1 MKKKSFKQEVIEE
14 YGEDLAKELFSLGVD
29 NSFKLDLI
37 KNSNINNDNSLIS
50 LAYPNHSEKFFG
62 EQYDLEKWNKLKKN
76 VLMMKRSGFS
86 QDKIDDVIS
95 KTINNEEEQY
105 KFKNWSNIK
114 MEHKKYSNEDPIQD
128 YIEKNALWMSGVVPG
143 SHYSTDQ
150 NESYNSYDGDPS
162 VLKAKEI
169 KNDKGKK
176 VEVRVRRLLNGM
188 MKSLQEMDMP
198 YESYEQAAQKLFDLM
213 GIFKKQFSK
222 KTLADATYRT
232 SNSLKKL
239 GLDDHSEELRKFS
252 QELEAEPAAETAAEP
267 AAETAAEPAVPQPE
281 QTAVSEGQEAAPQPS
296 EQSKSPEEQKE
307 DEVLRKMDESDSFDV
322 RKIKT
327 PGPGEGE
334 YSDLANPNLQLED
347 AAQKLDD
354 VASMLADRRVIRMLA
369 EFDIMLDQ
377 LGIASMFPELAESQS
392 KLIDAFSY
400 ALTRVSKMMGQI
412 SNAKTLMGASDTI
425 PGSDAKKEVPE
436 VEPLPEAPAQA
447 AEESPAEEL

>member
-1 MKKKSFKQEVIEE
+1 MKSKSFKEEVIEE
-14 YGEDLAKELFSLGVD
+14 YGESIAEELFSLGVD
-29 NSFKLDLI
+29 NSFKLELI
-37 KNSNINNDNSLIS
+37 KNANIDNDNSLIS

-62 EQYDLEKWNKLKKN
+62 NQYDLEKWNKLKKN
-76 VLMMKRSGFS
+76 VTMMKRSGFS
-86 QDKIDDVIS
+86 EDKIEEAIS
-95 KTINNEEEQY
+95 KSINDEEEKY

-114 MEHKKYSNEDPIQD
+114 MEQKKYSNKDPIED
-128 YIEKNALWMSGVVPG
+128 YIEKNALWMSGITPG
-143 SHYSTDQ
+143 STYSGDV
-150 NESYNSYDGDPS
+150 NEGYSSYDSDPN

-169 KNDKGKK
+169 KNDKGRKM
-176 VEVRVRRLLNGM
+176 EVRVRRLLNGM

-198 YESYEQAAQKLFDLM
+198 YESYEQAAQNIFDLM

-239 GLDDHSEELRKFS
+239 GLDNHSEELRKFS
-252 QELEAEPAAETAAEP
+252 QELEAEQGA
-267 AAETAAEPAVPQPE
+267 PQPE
-281 QTAVSEGQEAAPQPS
+281 QVATPEAAVPEGEAAPVQPA
-296 EQSKSPEEQKE
+296 EAKTPEEKKE
-307 DEVLRKMDESDSFDV
+307 DEVLKKMDESESFDV

-327 PGPGEGE
+327 PGPEEGE
-334 YSDLANPNLQLED
+334 YSDLVNPNLQLED

-425 PGSDAKKEVPE
+425 PGSDVKKEAPE
-436 VEPLPEAPAQA
+436 VAPLPEAPVEQ
-447 AEESPAEEL
+447 PAPE

>member
-1 MKKKSFKQEVIEE
+1 MKSKSFKEEVIEE
-14 YGEDLAKELFSLGVD
+14 YGESIAEELFSLGVD
-29 NSFKLDLI
+29 NSFKLELI
-37 KNSNINNDNSLIS
+37 KNANIDKDNSLIS

-62 EQYDLEKWNKLKKN
+62 NQYDLEKWNKLKKN
-76 VLMMKRSGFS
+76 VTMMKRSGFS
-86 QDKIDDVIS
+86 EDKIEEAIS
-95 KTINNEEEQY
+95 KSINDEEEKY

-114 MEHKKYSNEDPIQD
+114 MEQKKYSNKDPIED
-128 YIEKNALWMSGVVPG
+128 YIEKNALWMSGITPG
-143 SHYSTDQ
+143 STYSGDV
-150 NESYNSYDGDPS
+150 NEGYSSYDSDPN

-169 KNDKGKK
+169 KNDKGRQM
-176 VEVRVRRLLNGM
+176 EARVRRLLNGM

-198 YESYEQAAQKLFDLM
+198 YESYEQAAQNIFDLM

-239 GLDDHSEELRKFS
+239 GLDNHSEELRKFS
-252 QELEAEPAAETAAEP
+252 QELEAEQAA
-267 AAETAAEPAVPQPE
+267 PQPE
-281 QTAVSEGQEAAPQPS
+281 QVAAPEGGVVPAQPA
-296 EQSKSPEEQKE
+296 EAKTPEEKKE
-307 DEVLRKMDESDSFDV
+307 DEVLKKMDESESFDV

-327 PGPGEGE
+327 QGPAEGE

-425 PGSDAKKEVPE
+425 PGSDVKKEVPE
-436 VEPLPEAPAQA
+436 VAPLPEAPVEQ
-447 AEESPAEEL
+447 PAPE

>member
-1 MKKKSFKQEVIEE
+1 MKSKSFKQEVIEE
-14 YGEDLAKELFSLGVD
+14 YGESIAEELFSLGVD
-29 NSFKLDLI
+29 NSFKLELI
-37 KNSNINNDNSLIS
+37 KNANIDNDNSLIS

-62 EQYDLEKWNKLKKN
+62 NQYDLEKWNKLKKN
-76 VLMMKRSGFS
+76 VTMMKRSGFS
-86 QDKIDDVIS
+86 EDKIEEAIS
-95 KTINNEEEQY
+95 KSINDEEEKY

-114 MEHKKYSNEDPIQD
+114 MEQKKYSNKDPIED
-128 YIEKNALWMSGVVPG
+128 YIEKNALWMSGITPG
-143 SHYSTDQ
+143 STYSGDV
-150 NESYNSYDGDPS
+150 NEGYSSYDSDPN

-169 KNDKGKK
+169 KNDKGRKM
-176 VEVRVRRLLNGM
+176 EVRVRRLLNGM

-198 YESYEQAAQKLFDLM
+198 YESYEQAAQNIFDLM

-239 GLDDHSEELRKFS
+239 GLDNHSEELRKFS
-252 QELEAEPAAETAAEP
+252 QELEAEQGA
-267 AAETAAEPAVPQPE
+267 PQPE
-281 QTAVSEGQEAAPQPS
+281 QVATPEAAVPEGEAAPVQPA
-296 EQSKSPEEQKE
+296 EAKTPEEKKE
-307 DEVLRKMDESDSFDV
+307 DEVLKKMDESESFDV

-327 PGPGEGE
+327 PGPEEGE
-334 YSDLANPNLQLED
+334 YSDLVNPNLQLED

-425 PGSDAKKEVPE
+425 PGSDVKKEAPE
-436 VEPLPEAPAQA
+436 VAPLPEAPVEQ
-447 AEESPAEEL
+447 PAPE

>member
-1 MKKKSFKQEVIEE
+1 
-14 YGEDLAKELFSLGVD
+14 LGVD
-29 NSFKLDLI
+29 NSFKLELI
-37 KNSNINNDNSLIS
+37 KNANIDNDNSLIS

-62 EQYDLEKWNKLKKN
+62 NQYDLEKWNKLKKN
-76 VLMMKRSGFS
+76 VTMMKRSGFS
-86 QDKIDDVIS
+86 EDKIEEAIS
-95 KTINNEEEQY
+95 KSINDEEEKY

-114 MEHKKYSNEDPIQD
+114 MEQKKYSNKDPIED
-128 YIEKNALWMSGVVPG
+128 YIEKNALWMSGITPG
-143 SHYSTDQ
+143 STYSGDV
-150 NESYNSYDGDPS
+150 NEGYSSYDSDPN

-169 KNDKGKK
+169 KNDKGRKM
-176 VEVRVRRLLNGM
+176 EVRVRRLLNGM

-198 YESYEQAAQKLFDLM
+198 YESYEQAAQNIFDLM

-239 GLDDHSEELRKFS
+239 GLDNHSEELRKFS
-252 QELEAEPAAETAAEP
+252 QELEAEQGA
-267 AAETAAEPAVPQPE
+267 PQPE
-281 QTAVSEGQEAAPQPS
+281 QVATPEAAVPEGEAAPVQPA
-296 EQSKSPEEQKE
+296 EAKTPEEKKE
-307 DEVLRKMDESDSFDV
+307 DEVLKKMDESESFDV

-327 PGPGEGE
+327 PGPEEGE
-334 YSDLANPNLQLED
+334 YSDLVNPNLQLED

-425 PGSDAKKEVPE
+425 PGSDVKKEAPE
-436 VEPLPEAPAQA
+436 VAPLPEAPVEQ
-447 AEESPAEEL
+447 PAPE

>member
-1 MKKKSFKQEVIEE
+1 
-14 YGEDLAKELFSLGVD
+14 
-29 NSFKLDLI
+29 
-37 KNSNINNDNSLIS
+37 
-50 LAYPNHSEKFFG
+50 
-62 EQYDLEKWNKLKKN
+62 
-76 VLMMKRSGFS
+76 
-86 QDKIDDVIS
+86 
-95 KTINNEEEQY
+95 
-105 KFKNWSNIK
+105 
-114 MEHKKYSNEDPIQD
+114 
-128 YIEKNALWMSGVVPG
+128 MSGITPG
-143 SHYSTDQ
+143 STYSGDV
-150 NESYNSYDGDPS
+150 NEGYSSYDSDPN

-169 KNDKGKK
+169 KNDKGRKM
-176 VEVRVRRLLNGM
+176 EVRVRRLLNGM

-198 YESYEQAAQKLFDLM
+198 YESYEQAAQNIFDLM

-239 GLDDHSEELRKFS
+239 GLDNHSEELRKFS
-252 QELEAEPAAETAAEP
+252 QELEAEQAA
-267 AAETAAEPAVPQPE
+267 PQPE
-281 QTAVSEGQEAAPQPS
+281 QVATPEAAASEGEAAPAQPA
-296 EQSKSPEEQKE
+296 EAKTPEEKKE
-307 DEVLRKMDESDSFDV
+307 DEVLKKMDESESFDV

-327 PGPGEGE
+327 PGPEEGE
-334 YSDLANPNLQLED
+334 YSDLVNPNLQLED

-425 PGSDAKKEVPE
+425 PGSDVKKEAPE
-436 VEPLPEAPAQA
+436 VAPLPEAPVEQ
-447 AEESPAEEL
+447 PAPE